1 MLLLNTHAY
10 YGRVSADGHRA
21 YTLEHRESE
30 KGFRVREKELIDRTP
45 EPRTRL
51 SLAADLRRLGLE
63 PGAVVIAHSSLSSL
77 GWVCGGSV
85 AVVQALIDT
94 VTESGTLVM
103 PTHSGDYSDPAQ
115 WQSPPVP
122 ESWVEPIRENMPAF
136 DPRTAPTRGVGHVPE
151 TFRAWP
157 GALRSS
163 HPTVSFAA
171 WGKHA
176 SFVTR
181 KHSLDYSLGEGSPL
195 ARIYELDGQIL
206 LLGVGHESNT
216 SFHLGEYR
224 APGARRVEEGSPILE
239 DGRRVWR
246 TYNDIELNEEVFGE
260 IGADFEKAVAVRS
273 SGVGSAEAKLFSQ
286 RRAVDFAQEWVAQRR
301 G

>member
-1 MLLLNTHAY
+1 MK
-10 YGRVSADGHRA
+10 
-21 YTLEHRESE
+21 E
-30 KGFRVREKELIDRTP
+30 KDLIDRTL

-51 SLAADLRRLGLE
+51 SLAADLRQLGLG
-63 PGAVVIAHSSLSSL
+63 PGAVVIVHSSLSSL

-85 AVVQALIDT
+85 AVVLALMD
-94 VTESGTLVM
+94 VLTESGTLVM

-136 DPRTAPTRGVGHVPE
+136 DPRTAPTRGVGQVPE

-224 APGARRVEEGSPILE
+224 APGTRRVEEGSPILE

-246 TYNDIELNEEVFGE
+246 TYNDIELDEEVFGE